1 MSFSSLPLQI
11 PVYSICGLRETAHS
25 VTRRPTGLYYGVYCP
40 RPGGGK
46 RPGPSLPKE

>member
-1 MSFSSLPLQI
+1 MFFSSLPLRI
-11 PVYSICGLRETAHS
+11 PVYNTCGLRETARS
-25 VTRRPTGLYYGVYCP
+25 VTRRPTDLCYGVYCP